1 MSIEAYIAI
10 FVLCLLAEALLS
22 GLKRFYWGLIL
33 PIAVAVVFFIT
44 LDESFYE
51 LLVFETLLYIAERAV
66 VKIVNVLRGKR
77 KLNEEQKSK
86 IEDL

>member
-10 FVLCLLAEALLS
+10 FVLCLLAEAVLS

-33 PIAVAVVFFIT
+33 PVAAAVVFFIT
-44 LDESFYE
+44 LDEGFYE

>member
-10 FVLCLLAEALLS
+10 FVLCLLAEAVLS
-22 GLKRFYWGLIL
+22 GLKRFYWGLII
-33 PIAVAVVFFIT
+33 PVITAVVFFVTI
-44 LDESFYE
+44 DEGFYE

-66 VKIVNVLRGKR
+66 VKIINVLRGKR